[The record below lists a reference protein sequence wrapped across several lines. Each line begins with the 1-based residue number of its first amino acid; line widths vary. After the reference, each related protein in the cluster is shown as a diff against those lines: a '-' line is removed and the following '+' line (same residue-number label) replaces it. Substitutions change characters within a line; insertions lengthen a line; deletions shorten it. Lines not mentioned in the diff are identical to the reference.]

1 MKFMVINGHDA
12 DKLPVDIR
20 GNSICVCDEYV
31 YLGAVF
37 TSDGSLKSSIAK
49 HAEDKAKHMHT
60 LIMFLNTNRDFPFCV
75 KRKVVEAA
83 YVLRPAGGHAFLVTA
98 GCVHA
103 VRSRTRST
111 C

>member
-37 TSDGSLKSSIAK
+37 VKLEELHIAT
-49 HAEDKAKHMHT
+49 A
-60 LIMFLNTNRDFPFCV
+60 
-75 KRKVVEAA
+75 RKPVFHQTQPVAC
-83 YVLRPAGGHAFLVTA
+83 YQHRNQPCML
-98 GCVHA
+98 
-103 VRSRTRST
+103 
-111 C
+111 